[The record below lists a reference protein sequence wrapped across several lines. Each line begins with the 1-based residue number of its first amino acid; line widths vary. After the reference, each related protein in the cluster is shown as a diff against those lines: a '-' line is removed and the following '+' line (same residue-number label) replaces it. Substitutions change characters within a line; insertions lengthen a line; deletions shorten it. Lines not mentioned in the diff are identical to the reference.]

1 MKNIFNFFARIHTST
16 LLSIF
21 YLAGILSLG
30 LSISLPTTTIE
41 TYRHILSALPF
52 ICWGIAGIVMIIRQE
67 AYLLLR
73 FEGAL
78 AVIIGIVVLLLN
90 LFLVAIPFLVVI
102 K

>member
-1 MKNIFNFFARIHTST
+1 
-16 LLSIF
+16 
-21 YLAGILSLG
+21 
-30 LSISLPTTTIE
+30 
-41 TYRHILSALPF
+41 
-52 ICWGIAGIVMIIRQE
+52 MIIRRE

-90 LFLVAIPFLVVI
+90 LFLVLIPFLVII

>member
-1 MKNIFNFFARIHTST
+1 MKNIFNFFALIRTST
-16 LLSIF
+16 LLSVF

-30 LSISLPTTTIE
+30 LSMSLPTTTIE
-41 TYRHILSALPF
+41 TYRHILSVLPF
-52 ICWGIAGIVMIIRQE
+52 ICWGIAGIVMIIRRE

-90 LFLVAIPFLVVI
+90 LFLVLIPFFVI
-102 K
+102 IK

>member
-1 MKNIFNFFARIHTST
+1 MKNIFDFFARIYTPT

-30 LSISLPTTTIE
+30 LSIFLPTTTIE
-41 TYRHILSALPF
+41 IYRHILSALPF
-52 ICWGIAGIVMIIRQE
+52 ICWGIASIVMIIRRE
-67 AYLLLR
+67 TYLLLR

-90 LFLVAIPFLVVI
+90 LFLVLIPFLVII